1 MVSWL
6 SQHVLVVASRSKK
19 PRHNPGL
26 GAAGPGTRL
35 CSSLGKARQTR
46 PGKWSLVFDLA
57 CLCLRLSRIQC
68 LSSSFRMSVKRL
80 QSSVGSCGGCT
91 APPSFERHV
100 TAIQPRNS
108 QCKPDQ
114 ASRGAKQQRTIVDA
128 RMVGQFFRAY
138 AAWVAQARVLQAGQ
152 DALASQKCWLM
163 LALHSDNCGIHEK
176 QQGFLKRHGT
186 RSRAPKT

>member
-1 MVSWL
+1 MFVKFVP
-6 SQHVLVVASRSKK
+6 HVCEEVAEQR
-19 PRHNPGL
+19 RQL
-26 GAAGPGTRL
+26 RRL
-35 CSSLGKARQTR
+35 YRATKFRKACDGDPAR
-46 PGKWSLVFDLA
+46 VA
-57 CLCLRLSRIQC
+57 
-68 LSSSFRMSVKRL
+68 
-80 QSSVGSCGGCT
+80 
-91 APPSFERHV
+91 
-100 TAIQPRNS
+100 RNS

-186 RSRAPKT
+186 RSQAPKT